1 MHLRGEQTYYVY
13 VAICMHAC
21 MHTGR
26 APPCM
31 RSIDLHI
38 YAATVCTRALAILVD
53 RAAIILY
60 VLRATV
66 HRTSFHPS
74 DPWPLLADVIETKRR
89 ADRRNPSFPRPCL
102 AGSLARSPP
111 PPLSLSHRIAGRAA
125 HACLHARYGAFRRTY
140 ERRHAFRPAS
150 MQQASIST
158 QQRAAEKLL
167 VGVASSLPAGLC
179 PRCARAGHRPPPGA
193 GHDVTTHA
201 SSPPHHAHAHARWA
215 RLFARTNA
223 CRRIG
228 GWIGCFRHACMD
240 RIDRMVLRFG
250 ATQRAAA
257 KEDLALQ
264 KDRRTHQSHACSS
277 GEPEGPAVLRLR
289 TCTPTVLVP
298 VGCKLSPPALGF
310 TVRVACS
317 ALAFPAV
324 QTRPRPPGQV
334 LRCEW
339 RVATDPSAA
348 AAS

>member
-1 MHLRGEQTYYVY
+1 V
-13 VAICMHAC
+13 
-21 MHTGR
+21 
-26 APPCM
+26 
-31 RSIDLHI
+31 
-38 YAATVCTRALAILVD
+38 
-53 RAAIILY
+53 
-60 VLRATV
+60 
-66 HRTSFHPS
+66 
-74 DPWPLLADVIETKRR
+74 
-89 ADRRNPSFPRPCL
+89 PRWIP
-102 AGSLARSPP
+102 R
-111 PPLSLSHRIAGRAA
+111 SLSSPSSHIASPAGAA

-140 ERRHAFRPAS
+140 DRRHAFRPAS

-201 SSPPHHAHAHARWA
+201 SRPPHHAHAHARWA

-310 TVRVACS
+310 STVRVACS
-317 ALAFPAV
+317 ALAFPPCKPDPDHQV
-324 QTRPRPPGQV
+324 RYSGVSGEWRQIHPRPRHPRLAAGEKIVRAGVHHV
-334 LRCEW
+334 LYACTSSIG
-339 RVATDPSAA
+339 VQCSAVCMPA
-348 AAS
+348 